1 MISGIDYLNKKPV
14 AIEIAGGRIK
24 RISDGTNTEQLILP
38 GLFDLQINGF
48 AGVDFNGPD
57 LTCEDLEKA
66 VIALAKTGITGFMPT
81 IITNSPKAIKDR
93 LAFLRR
99 FQEESKWGSFICG
112 FHLEGPFISPQD
124 GPRGAHP
131 KEHVRKP
138 DWALFQ
144 EFQEAAGS
152 GIRIVTVSPEWEGAA
167 DFIAKCAAS
176 GVKVAIGHTAANT
189 HEIQAAAEAGA
200 SLSTHLGNG
209 AHPVLPRH
217 PNYIWDQLA
226 EDRLWL
232 TLIADGFHLPPAVIK
247 VFLEVK
253 KEKAIL
259 VSDAVSFAGCKPG
272 VYESLIGGR
281 SSSQRREA
289 PDGVGSK
296 APCRICCS
304 APGHCGVYGKDR
316 SVHFRASLGDG
327 KPPTVPL
334 LGRRVFRHRG
344 RSASRSRPREVL
356 RREIPCSN
364 SDQKRRSDRSLE
376 RPTSGVFP
384 LKVRI
389 RCQ

>member
-167 DFIAKCAAS
+167 DFIAKCEAS

-272 VYESLIGGR
+272 VYESLIGGKVELTEEGR
-281 SSSQRREA
+281 LQMVSDPRLLA
-289 PDGVGSK
+289 GS
-296 APCRICCS
+296 AAALLDTVEFMARTGLS
-304 APGHCGVYGKDR
+304 TFEQAWEM
-316 SVHFRASLGDG
+316 ASLRPYRFLDEESFGIEEGAPADL
-327 KPPTVPL
+327 V
-334 LGRRVFRHRG
+334 LGRFCDGRFRVQTVIKNG
-344 RSASRSRPREVL
+344 EVIDL
-356 RREIPCSN
+356 
-364 SDQKRRSDRSLE
+364 
-376 RPTSGVFP
+376 
-384 LKVRI
+384 
-389 RCQ
+389 

>member
-259 VSDAVSFAGCKPG
+259 VSDAVSFA
-272 VYESLIGGR
+272 
-281 SSSQRREA
+281 
-289 PDGVGSK
+289 
-296 APCRICCS
+296 
-304 APGHCGVYGKDR
+304 
-316 SVHFRASLGDG
+316 
-327 KPPTVPL
+327 
-334 LGRRVFRHRG
+334 
-344 RSASRSRPREVL
+344 
-356 RREIPCSN
+356 
-364 SDQKRRSDRSLE
+364 
-376 RPTSGVFP
+376 
-384 LKVRI
+384 
-389 RCQ
+389 

>member
-1 MISGIDYLNKKPV
+1 M
-14 AIEIAGGRIK
+14 
-24 RISDGTNTEQLILP
+24 ILP

-99 FQEESKWGSFICG
+99 FQEESKWGRFICG

-272 VYESLIGGR
+272 VYESLIGGKVELTEEGR
-281 SSSQRREA
+281 LQMVSDPRLLA
-289 PDGVGSK
+289 GS
-296 APCRICCS
+296 AAALLDTVEFMARTGLS
-304 APGHCGVYGKDR
+304 TFEQAWEM
-316 SVHFRASLGDG
+316 ASLRPYRFLDEESFGIEEGAPADL
-327 KPPTVPL
+327 V
-334 LGRRVFRHRG
+334 LGRFCDGRFRVQTVIKNG
-344 RSASRSRPREVL
+344 EVIDL
-356 RREIPCSN
+356 
-364 SDQKRRSDRSLE
+364 
-376 RPTSGVFP
+376 
-384 LKVRI
+384 
-389 RCQ
+389 

>member
-272 VYESLIGGR
+272 VYESLIGGKVELTEEGR
-281 SSSQRREA
+281 LQMVSDPRLLA
-289 PDGVGSK
+289 GS
-296 APCRICCS
+296 AAALLDTVEFMARTGLS
-304 APGHCGVYGKDR
+304 TFEQAWEM
-316 SVHFRASLGDG
+316 ASLRPYRFLYEESFGIEEGAPADL
-327 KPPTVPL
+327 V
-334 LGRRVFRHRG
+334 LGRFCDGRFRVQTVIKNG
-344 RSASRSRPREVL
+344 EVIDL
-356 RREIPCSN
+356 
-364 SDQKRRSDRSLE
+364 
-376 RPTSGVFP
+376 
-384 LKVRI
+384 
-389 RCQ
+389 